1 MAVPQVVVGDST
13 TTVVITA
20 AWHPTSADETQARD
34 LTLSYVDVWDPPLI
48 PPAPFYRKPALSRI
62 SAMRSCS
69 AVGRRPA
76 SGSCPSSRTV
86 VSARPGMRGA

>member
-1 MAVPQVVVGDST
+1 VKAEDVDAVRGGGRDEAADEVVVDRT
-13 TTVVITA
+13 R
-20 AWHPTSADETQARD
+20 ADEEATAQREAERRLD
-34 LTLSYVDVWDPPLI
+34 
-48 PPAPFYRKPALSRI
+48 AALSRI

-76 SGSCPSSRTV
+76 RGSCPSSRTV